1 MANSRWTAAAP
12 AGINPLLS
20 IGALAPA
27 GSILLR
33 VLGMSA
39 PAQVA
44 NHRDLLTFGLGAA
57 GIILVLLG
65 LRIVPR
71 RRSTR

>member
-1 MANSRWTAAAP
+1 MANSRGTAAAP

-27 GSILLR
+27 GTIRVR

-57 GIILVLLG
+57 GIILILLG
-65 LRIVPR
+65 LRIVRR

>member
-1 MANSRWTAAAP
+1 MANSRGTAAAP

-27 GSILLR
+27 GTIRVR

-44 NHRDLLTFGLGAA
+44 NHRDLLTFGLGAT
-57 GIILVLLG
+57 GIILILLG

>member
-1 MANSRWTAAAP
+1 MANSRGTAAAP
-12 AGINPLLS
+12 AGVNPLLS

-27 GSILLR
+27 GTIRVR

-44 NHRDLLTFGLGAA
+44 DHRALLTFGLGAT

-65 LRIVPR
+65 LRIVRR

>member
-1 MANSRWTAAAP
+1 
-12 AGINPLLS
+12 
-20 IGALAPA
+20 
-27 GSILLR
+27 
-33 VLGMSA
+33 MSA

-57 GIILVLLG
+57 GIILILLG
-65 LRIVPR
+65 LRIVRR